1 MRRWWKHTTEKTYE
15 EMWSWELREEL
26 CGRDATIAE
35 QAATIERFR
44 AYVELDDTEKGDGW
58 WCYPPKYQPDANG
71 LESIQRVLSRQ
82 VCAARAL
89 ITDADMGRPNDP
101 A

>member
-44 AYVELDDTEKGDGW
+44 EFARSHDATEAAFMGCVPLALCLELDNERRT
-58 WCYPPKYQPDANG
+58 
-71 LESIQRVLSRQ
+71 
-82 VCAARAL
+82 ARAA
-89 ITDADMGRPNDP
+89 ITAADMGE
-101 A
+101 AE